1 MKKDAIEKTNVMR
14 LLDQKKAEYVS
25 HSYASTGAIS
35 GVDVAAALGQ
45 DPARVFKTLV
55 TLGKTGQ
62 HYVFVIPVA
71 KELDLKKAAKAAG
84 EKSIEMIKSKELL
97 PLTGYIHGGCSPIG
111 MKKFFPTFIDQTA
124 ENCETFCFS
133 AGKIGYQIE
142 TDPQTLSKM
151 IRYTLADLTE
161 DDQ

>member
-1 MKKDAIEKTNVMR
+1 MKKDSMEKTNVMR
-14 LLDQKKAEYVS
+14 LLDQKKAAYKA
-25 HSYASTGAIS
+25 HSYVSTGAIS

-55 TLGKTGQ
+55 TVGKTGQ

-111 MKKFFPTFIDQTA
+111 MKKFFTTIVHSTA
-124 ENCETFCFS
+124 ENFDTILFS
-133 AGKIGYQIE
+133 GGRIGLQVELSLDSLKKVI
-142 TDPQTLSKM
+142 PLTLSDIIQKS
-151 IRYTLADLTE
+151 
-161 DDQ
+161 